1 MEPEPEEQLDTA
13 TPREGGSSG
22 HQIFVRAT
30 TGRTI
35 ALSVHGSDT
44 GAEVKARI
52 QAAEGVPPEQQS
64 LFFGKE
70 QLENDRKLAD
80 CGVPKEGT
88 LRLMLI
94 SGDGSGSAASG
105 LTERS
110 SSQTSK
116 KQLRER
122 GASFIRSDGRTSNSE
137 GFLKLA
143 RLFDRADTSEMGSG
157 SALVKGMYTEEEDE
171 ALCNINLGSCTK
183 GTAMITL
190 CLIDLGHV
198 FLTWLNMWSLA
209 HEPEEKF
216 CGNNTIVQANDTH
229 HCPHEVDNLKENA
242 RKCMWLYTFKVVTHF
257 SLVCLRMLFNRGLV
271 TPSDNTNR
279 WRVTQD
285 WFIAMT
291 FNSFMML
298 FVRSA
303 FLVLPRRISTHAT
316 IVQMDS
322 STLFAD

>member
-1 MEPEPEEQLDTA
+1 MEPEPEEQLDTTA
-13 TPREGGSSG
+13 TEGGSSG
-22 HQIFVRAT
+22 HQMQIFVCTT

-44 GAEVKARI
+44 GAEVKALI
-52 QAAEGVPPEQQS
+52 QAAEGVPPEQQG

-70 QLENDRKLAD
+70 QLEDDRKLAD

-88 LRLMLI
+88 LRLKLI

-110 SSQTSK
+110 SSHTSK
-116 KQLRER
+116 QQLRER
-122 GASFIRSDGRTSNSE
+122 GASFIRSDGRTFNSAA
-137 GFLKLA
+137 G
-143 RLFDRADTSEMGSG
+143 LFDRADTSETGSG
-157 SALVKGMYTEEEDE
+157 SALAKGMYREEEDE

-209 HEPEEKF
+209 HEQEEKF
-216 CGNNTIVQANDTH
+216 CGNTTVQANDTGA
-229 HCPHEVDNLKENA
+229 HEFDNLKENA
-242 RKCMWLYTFKVVTHF
+242 RTCMWLYTFKVVTHF
-257 SLVCLRMLFNRGLV
+257 SLVCLRMLCNRGLV

-303 FLVLPRRISTHAT
+303 FPVLPRRISTHAT